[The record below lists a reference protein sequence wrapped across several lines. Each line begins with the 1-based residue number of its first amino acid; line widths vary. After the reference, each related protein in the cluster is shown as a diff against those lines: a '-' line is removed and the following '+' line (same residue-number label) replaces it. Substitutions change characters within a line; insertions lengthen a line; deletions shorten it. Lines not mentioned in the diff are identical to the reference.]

1 MGHPHPMRLHWMSNT
16 VRKVAD
22 IMIVVAGKAFMFK
35 LLCEYLDDGRQDL
48 LADPLST
55 IDRLNGPI
63 IRIATF
69 LGFRLCLCAEG
80 W

>member
-1 MGHPHPMRLHWMSNT
+1 MSNT

-63 IRIATF
+63 SASVFVCAPRDGESVIAIDY
-69 LGFRLCLCAEG
+69 GCSECG
-80 W
+80 GSV